1 GKRAGAGATVRA
13 ARCVPVAV
21 WRGPRESPHAERLS
35 RRVWGGARCAPD
47 AGVGGDAASRV
58 GAARASDPGWH
69 AGPCECG
76 GGVVPA
82 RGNLTA
88 VCGGRPRAGRGG
100 EGGECGDGS
109 RATDPDACGGGA
121 THWPAAARVS
131 GGWRLRAV
139 GKYCRRGGRR
149 RDGVCA
155 GAETAPG
162 RHRSTRGEADR
173 RARGGRLARAHGDR
187 GREDDLQGP
196 SGGGGNGE
204 RGSPSTPGTQ
214 SPAGARLG

>member
-1 GKRAGAGATVRA
+1 MR
-13 ARCVPVAV
+13 
-21 WRGPRESPHAERLS
+21 
-35 RRVWGGARCAPD
+35 
-47 AGVGGDAASRV
+47 
-58 GAARASDPGWH
+58 
-69 AGPCECG
+69 
-76 GGVVPA
+76 
-82 RGNLTA
+82 
-88 VCGGRPRAGRGG
+88 
-100 EGGECGDGS
+100 DGS

-121 THWPAAARVS
+121 AHWAAAGRVS

-162 RHRSTRGEADR
+162 RHRSTRGEADG
-173 RARGGRLARAHGDR
+173 RARGGRLACAHGDR

-204 RGSPSTPGTQ
+204 RGTPNTPGTP
-214 SPAGARLG
+214 SPAGAWVCDGPAYGGVWGAGVLCCSVS